1 MFGIWVKLV
10 LQSTWVDKIPLS
22 KMPQHLFLL
31 VLKPGNA
38 RSRRWQTQCLVR
50 AHFLIHGRPSSHFV
64 SHGRGVRLFSEV
76 FFIKA
81 LCSFT
86 RAPFLGPNYHP
97 EALSPDTITRRIRFK
112 REFCRDTDIQPIAF
126 RFL

>member
-1 MFGIWVKLV
+1 MIKLP
-10 LQSTWVDKIPLS
+10 SDS
-22 KMPQHLFLL
+22 
-31 VLKPGNA
+31 
-38 RSRRWQTQCLVR
+38 CLVR

-81 LCSFT
+81 LCSFA

-97 EALSPDTITRRIRFK
+97 EALSPDTITLRIRFK